1 MGVKKLPFVRFMV
14 FRVVS
19 LEPFAYRKNRGEG
32 EWPLQRCALR
42 YQGESLMDRALQMI
56 AHHAEEGARLRREFF
71 STYDE
76 QIAAAARQ
84 MAVSVARGGKVLFAG
99 NGGSAADAQHW
110 AAEFVNR
117 FIMDRPPLPA
127 IALTT
132 DSSILT
138 SIGNDFG
145 YDLVFAKQV
154 QALGKSGDIF
164 VGISTSGNSPNV
176 VKALEIARNMGLFTV
191 GLTGDGGGKMAP
203 LCNILLAVPHSS
215 TPLVQE
221 LHAAAGHMLCA
232 LTDYYLFE
240 NVMAIKPMLD
250 RSDEQETNHADV

>member
-1 MGVKKLPFVRFMV
+1 
-14 FRVVS
+14 
-19 LEPFAYRKNRGEG
+19 
-32 EWPLQRCALR
+32 
-42 YQGESLMDRALQMI
+42 MDRALQMI
-56 AHHAEEGARLRREFF
+56 ARHAEDGARLRREFF
-71 STYDE
+71 SANDR
-76 QIAAAARQ
+76 QIDAAARQ
-84 MAVSVARGGKVLFAG
+84 MAISIARGGKILFAG

-145 YDLVFAKQV
+145 YELVFAKQV
-154 QALGKSGDIF
+154 RALGKAGDVF

-176 VKALEIARNMGLFTV
+176 VEALQVARDMGLFTI

-203 LCNILLAVPHSS
+203 LCDILLAVPHSS
-215 TPLVQE
+215 TPLIQE

-240 NVMAIKPMLD
+240 DVMEIKPMLD
-250 RSDEQETNHADV
+250 QTDEQEKNNAHV